1 MDSLEEA
8 VAIKY
13 AKCSPPKWTDL
24 EIVSP
29 LDVRPVLVN
38 PIGFIDTAR

>member
-8 VAIKY
+8 VAKEY
-13 AKCSPPKWTDL
+13 AECTSPKWTNL
-24 EIVSP
+24 ESVSP
-29 LDVRPVLVN
+29 LDMRPVLVN